1 MREYDRLS
9 NYSVRKLRG
18 DKKTIR
24 VKGSGEDADRYFR
37 CWNCGFVCD
46 SQRDSLGERGGVTT
60 GTYTDVDAVVKYY
73 PIVTGGCPNCG
84 CTNYK

>member
-1 MREYDRLS
+1 MREH
-9 NYSVRKLRG
+9 YSKKLRG

-24 VKGSGEDADRYFR
+24 IRGVKEDTNKYFR

-46 SQRDSLGERGGVTT
+46 SQRDSLGQYGGVTT
-60 GTYTDVDAVVKYY
+60 GTYVDTDGVTKYY
-73 PIVTGGCPNCG
+73 PIVQSGCGFCG